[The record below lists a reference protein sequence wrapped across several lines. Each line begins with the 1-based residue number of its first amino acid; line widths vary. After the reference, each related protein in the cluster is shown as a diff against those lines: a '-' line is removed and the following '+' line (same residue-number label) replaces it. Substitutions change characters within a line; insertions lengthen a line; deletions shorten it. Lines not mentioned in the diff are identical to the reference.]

1 MAGDSAGTKKRLL
14 EAAAAE
20 FAEFGIAGAR
30 VDRIARAAR
39 ANKQMI
45 YAYFGSKDALFD
57 TVFSAYVGAS
67 LEEVDFDATDLPAYA
82 GRLFDQS
89 QDHPAVLR
97 LATWYRLE
105 RPRGAGL
112 QAVASVNRVRLERLR
127 RAQEDGVLPGHF
139 SPVQLLALIQAIA
152 TSWVTMNPEFGA
164 EAAVAGR
171 DERRQS
177 VVEAVRRLLAGAGV
191 SAARD

>member
-39 ANKQMI
+39 ANKQLI
-45 YAYFGSKDALFD
+45 YAYFGSKDVLFD
-57 TVFSAYVGAS
+57 TVFSAYVGAA
-67 LEEVDFDATDLPAYA
+67 LAEVDFDATDLPAYA

-105 RPRGAGL
+105 RPHGAGL
-112 QAVASVNRVRLERLR
+112 QAVASVNRLRLERLR
-127 RAQEDGVLPGHF
+127 RAQEDGVLPSHF

-164 EAAVAGR
+164 AAATTDR
-171 DERRQS
+171 DERRQT
-177 VVEAVRRLLAGAGV
+177 VVEAVRRLLAGAAV

>member
-1 MAGDSAGTKKRLL
+1 MAGDSAATKKRLL

-30 VDRIARAAR
+30 VDRIALAAR
-39 ANKQMI
+39 ANKQLI

-57 TVFSAYVGAS
+57 TVFSAYVGAA
-67 LEEVDFDATDLPAYA
+67 LAEVDFDATDLPAYA

-112 QAVASVNRVRLERLR
+112 QAVASVNRLR
-127 RAQEDGVLPGHF
+127 LPGHF
-139 SPVQLLALIQAIA
+139 LPVQLLALIQAIA

-164 EAAVAGR
+164 AAAATDR
-171 DERRQS
+171 DERRQT
-177 VVEAVRRLLAGAGV
+177 VVEAVRRLLAGAAV